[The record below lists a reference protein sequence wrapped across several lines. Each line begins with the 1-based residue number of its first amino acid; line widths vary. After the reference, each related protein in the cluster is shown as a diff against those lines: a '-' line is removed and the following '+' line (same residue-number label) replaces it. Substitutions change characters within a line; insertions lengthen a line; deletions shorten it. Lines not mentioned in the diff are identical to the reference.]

1 MHIFMDVK
9 MDVNINNVTWMKLK
23 QISTIIK
30 GWVSSGE
37 IKHNDDICC
46 YIISDKRVHMYQY
59 PRYIHIDL
67 GYKYELMTK

>member
-30 GWVSSGE
+30 G
-37 IKHNDDICC
+37 
-46 YIISDKRVHMYQY
+46 
-59 PRYIHIDL
+59 
-67 GYKYELMTK
+67 